1 MTHWTRVPFLNVA
14 DAKRGL
20 SLRPIRLI
28 KSHFLGPFTF
38 RLCPLQTKR
47 MVIGQQSSKALDV
60 YLWVAAPSG
69 RAILVPMLHNDSYYS
84 GNNPTERDYGQ
95 VQTHQDH
102 SRTEDGDT
110 LKSISVS
117 LRDNPGDTFYS
128 AVLESCC
135 VACHWN

>member
-1 MTHWTRVPFLNVA
+1 
-14 DAKRGL
+14 
-20 SLRPIRLI
+20 
-28 KSHFLGPFTF
+28 
-38 RLCPLQTKR
+38 

-60 YLWVAAPSG
+60 YLWEAAPSG

-117 LRDNPGDTFYS
+117 LRDNPGDTF
-128 AVLESCC
+128 
-135 VACHWN
+135 